1 MTFATQV
8 ALHYPTGFPLAVR
21 IVQHRRRIAL
31 ACLAAAA
38 FLLPLV
44 PQVSDKLEIGGAT
57 VVMSESAR
65 VDALLK
71 KRFVTPYVN
80 NLVLVVTGIPSLETV
95 AGIDALLET
104 VELIK
109 EIPSIAGVLS
119 YVDPV
124 DSMFLSEHG
133 TFLVAGIEAGDRRMD
148 EVVLELRHATQSL
161 QTRLRL
167 LYPEIDMAWTGAG
180 ALDYDL
186 RLTSATDAAEAERR
200 VLPVTAVLLFIVFG
214 SVVSALCP
222 IVIGGLGVALSLG
235 AAVLLSAY
243 WPMTILLQNIV
254 TMIGLGIGID
264 YCLLMLSRF
273 REELLVQRDAEQA
286 AISALQ
292 TAGHTIVLSGG
303 AVAIGFAALLL
314 VPATELR
321 SIATGGLLVVGFSV
335 LLATVLLPGLL
346 AWLGTRV
353 ETGRL
358 WRPRVVAAPPWRW
371 QAWGRWV
378 TAHPLLVLMIFASPL
393 ALLAWQA
400 RHISTD
406 IPTGTWLP
414 EHMESTQGALALRQ
428 MGKSGMVQAIRV
440 VVEFPEGRLADSEQG
455 WQDIMRLSEF
465 FESDDRVARV
475 NSLPRLLHVNT
486 VEQASR
492 VIIPAQLRAA
502 YISGDGQKAAI
513 EIIPG
518 EAASTGELMDY
529 VRELRELSVQSD
541 EAAQGPRILVGGLPA
556 LNADYQDAIGGSA
569 IKVILL
575 IVIGSFVAL
584 FIGFRSV
591 LGAVK
596 AVLLN
601 LFSVAAAMGATVL
614 VFQLGYGSAWLG
626 VAEPLDG
633 LFPAVP
639 IIVFCVVFGLSMD
652 YEVFL
657 LSRVAEGV
665 RSGKSNRDAIVYGL
679 SRTAGIIAGAA
690 MVMIVVFTGF
700 ALGDFLVIKILG
712 FALAVAILFDA
723 TLVRLAIGPALLQLG
738 GRWNW
743 WPGLGISPNCQLA
756 ERLAQS
762 RQAI

>member
-1 MTFATQV
+1 MTFATQI
-8 ALHYPTGFPLAVR
+8 ALHDPTGLPVAVR
-21 IVQHRRRIAL
+21 VVQHRRRIAL
-31 ACLAAAA
+31 ACLAAAV

-57 VVMSESAR
+57 VHMSEAAK

-71 KRFVTPYVN
+71 TRFVTPYVN
-80 NLVLVVTGIPSLETV
+80 NLVLVVTGIPHLETV
-95 AGIDALLET
+95 AGIDALLEI
-104 VELIK
+104 VEVLQ

-119 YVDPV
+119 YIDPV
-124 DSMFLSEHG
+124 DPMFLSEHG
-133 TFLVAGIEAGDRRMD
+133 TFLVAGLDADDRRVD
-148 EVVLELRHATQSL
+148 EVVLELRKATQSL
-161 QTRLRL
+161 QTRLRS
-167 LYPEIDMAWTGAG
+167 LYPEIELAWTGAG

-200 VLPVTAVLLFIVFG
+200 VLPITAVLLFIVFG
-214 SVVSALCP
+214 SAVSALCP

-235 AAVLLSAY
+235 AAVLLSPY

-264 YCLLMLSRF
+264 YCLLMLGRF
-273 REELLVQRDAEQA
+273 REELLVYPDAEQA
-286 AISALQ
+286 AIRALQ
-292 TAGHTIVLSGG
+292 SAGHTILLSGG

-314 VPATELR
+314 VPAMELR

-335 LLATVLLPGLL
+335 LLATVLLPGLF

-353 ETGRL
+353 EAGRL
-358 WRPRVVAAPPWRW
+358 WRPRVGREPSQRW

-378 TAHPLLVLMIFASPL
+378 TARPVLVLIIFASPL

-400 RHISTD
+400 RDMSTD

-414 EHMESTQGALALRQ
+414 KHMESTQGAVALQQ
-428 MGKSGMVQAIRV
+428 MGKSGIVQAIRV
-440 VVEFPEGRLADSEQG
+440 VIEFPEGQLADSEQG
-455 WQDIMRLSEF
+455 WQEVLRLSDY
-465 FESDDRVARV
+465 FEGDARVARV
-475 NSLPRLLHVNT
+475 NSLPRLLHVDT
-486 VEQASR
+486 VEQAIR

-502 YISGDGQKAAI
+502 YIGEDGRHAAI

-518 EAASTGELMDY
+518 ETASAGELMHL
-529 VRELRELSVQSD
+529 VRELRESSARSSN
-541 EAAQGPRILVGGLPA
+541 AAQGTRILVGGLPA

-575 IVIGSFVAL
+575 IVIGSFIAL
-584 FIGFRSV
+584 LMGFRSL
-591 LGAVK
+591 LGALK
-596 AVLLN
+596 AVALN

-657 LSRVAEGV
+657 LARVAEGV
-665 RSGKSNRDAIVYGL
+665 HNGMSNRAAIVHGL
-679 SRTAGIIAGAA
+679 ARTAGVIASAA
-690 MVMIVVFTGF
+690 MVMIVVFAGF

-743 WPGLGISPNCQLA
+743 WPARGIYPN
-756 ERLAQS
+756 
-762 RQAI
+762 